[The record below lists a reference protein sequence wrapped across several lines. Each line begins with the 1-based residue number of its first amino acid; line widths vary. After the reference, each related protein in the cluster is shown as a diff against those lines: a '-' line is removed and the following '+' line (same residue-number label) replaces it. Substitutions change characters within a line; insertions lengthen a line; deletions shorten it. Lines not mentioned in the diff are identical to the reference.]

1 MITRIAGKLV
11 GLADET
17 ATLEVPPFEY
27 QVLVPDFTRRHLQ
40 SLIGEQVVLHTMHYL
55 EGNPQKGGR
64 MVPRLIGFASVIERE
79 FFEQICQVDG
89 VGAKKAL
96 RAMVRPVQ
104 DIARAI
110 EQQDFRSVATLPG
123 IGPAMSERI
132 VAKLRRK
139 MAKFA
144 LLVGR
149 EGDGDAVADV
159 ERNVVDD
166 TFQILCSLGHSET
179 DARKLL
185 DTALRVQRKYKS
197 VEELLQ
203 AVYDTTAGGEAKD

>member
-1 MITRIAGKLV
+1 MITRISGRLL
-11 GLADET
+11 GLTEET
-17 ATLEVPPFEY
+17 ATLECPPFEY
-27 QVLVPDFTRRHLQ
+27 QVLVPEFTRRHLQ
-40 SLIGEQVVLHTMHYL
+40 SLVGQPVVLETIHYL
-55 EGNPQKGGR
+55 DGNPQKGGR
-64 MVPRLIGFASVIERE
+64 MVPRLIGFATAIERE
-79 FFEQICQVDG
+79 FFDNFCQVDG

-144 LLVGR
+144 LWMG
-149 EGDGDAVADV
+149 GGSDDGPAADV

-166 TFQILCSLGHSET
+166 TWQILCSLGHSES
-179 DARKLL
+179 DARRLL
-185 DTALRVQRKYKS
+185 DAALKTKRKYKS

-203 AVYDTTAGGEAKD
+203 AVYDTSEGSPGV